1 MVVTKKPKRPTISFY
16 NDSDKKVEEAGNA
29 DNADD
34 VGRFPLADKC
44 VPHLPPPPLQRDIVG
59 EAITIAGR

>member
-1 MVVTKKPKRPTISFY
+1 MVVTKKPKRPTISFD
-16 NDSDKKVEEAGNA
+16 NDFDKKVEEAGNA

-44 VPHLPPPPLQRDIVG
+44 VPHLPRTTAAKRYSWGGLEQ
-59 EAITIAGR
+59 